1 MPPTARFAKTLW
13 RAMAGLSMAG
23 WIFAT
28 GTATASQPLAGT
40 TWQLVAIQSMDDA
53 QGRTV
58 VSQPEHF
65 VLSFATDGSVAL
77 RLDCNRGAGR
87 YQATQ
92 ASAGTPSGQLRFEG
106 IAVTR
111 ALCLPAG
118 LDARVTRDLAY
129 VRSYLFQDGKL
140 FLSLM
145 ADGGIL
151 EWSPVSTR
159 RQTTSRPELSLSIPG
174 EGPRHGLQHTT
185 PPHAPRQA
193 DQAAR

>member
-1 MPPTARFAKTLW
+1 MPPIPRLAKTLW
-13 RAMAGLSMAG
+13 RAMAGLSTAVMVL
-23 WIFAT
+23 AT
-28 GTATASQPLAGT
+28 GAATASQPLAGT

-58 VSQPEHF
+58 VPQPEHF
-65 VLSFATDGSVAL
+65 MLSFATDGSVAL

-87 YQATQ
+87 YQAEA
-92 ASAGTPSGQLRFEG
+92 ASAGTPSGHLTFEG

-111 ALCLPAG
+111 ALCLPPG

-151 EWSPVSTR
+151 EWAPVPER
-159 RQTTSRPELSLSIPG
+159 RRPSGRLDLSLSPAG
-174 EGPRHGLQHTT
+174 EGRQHRTQHAT
-185 PPHAPRQA
+185 PPHATRQS